1 MCQLNGYSSHI
12 LASDGYDFLFY
23 APGIGCHYGDGPG
36 CKQSSHHL
44 KLALDYCND
53 FISKSSIAVF
63 M

>member
-1 MCQLNGYSSHI
+1 MVMI
-12 LASDGYDFLFY
+12 FLFY
-23 APGIGCHYGDGPG
+23 APGIGCYYGDGPG

-44 KLALDYCND
+44 ILALDYCND